1 MIPDFSSMPLVGLVN
16 RDVQEMISIG
26 RVALEQFR
34 HQQRVAEGLPSD
46 RPEVELTIHD
56 VDRFDDLSA
65 VYGISPIA
73 AVHVEGQPVSW
84 SVCEL
89 ILLATM
95 HVVTHRFIPAVMDAR
110 APVPKGPAA

>member
-1 MIPDFSSMPLVGLVN
+1 MIPDFPSMPLTGVLN
-16 RDVQEMISIG
+16 SDIQEMLSIAK
-26 RVALEQFR
+26 VAVEQFR
-34 HQQRVAEGLPSD
+34 HQQRAAEGLPAD

-84 SVCEL
+84 RICEL
-89 ILLATM
+89 IILATM
-95 HVVTHRFIPAVMDAR
+95 HVVTHRFIPAVMDERGIAS
-110 APVPKGPAA
+110 KGPTA